1 MEEAFV
7 FINSELGE
15 ETQAIESLRQIAEV
29 YSVVGVFGV
38 YDIIARV
45 RTLDTNQM
53 QEAVSKIRAAQF
65 IKATLTMNVIQN

>member
-1 MEEAFV
+1 M

-15 ETQAIESLRQIAEV
+15 ESRAIETLRQIPEV
-29 YSVVGVFGV
+29 YSAVGVFGV

-45 RTLDTNQM
+45 RTPDTNQM
-53 QEAVSKIRAAQF
+53 RMAISKIREAQS